1 MSCVTKRDYTLGGEF
16 AYDENK
22 KQQVIIFYT
31 WDNVFK
37 DGIFTYAKVLG
48 RMDHEVYSTD
58 FRNLSHIGVA

>member
-1 MSCVTKRDYTLGGEF
+1 MSCVTKRDYILGGEF
-16 AYDENK
+16 AYDEDK

-48 RMDHEVYSTD
+48 RTDHEVYSTD
-58 FRNLSHIGVA
+58 LRNLSNIGVA